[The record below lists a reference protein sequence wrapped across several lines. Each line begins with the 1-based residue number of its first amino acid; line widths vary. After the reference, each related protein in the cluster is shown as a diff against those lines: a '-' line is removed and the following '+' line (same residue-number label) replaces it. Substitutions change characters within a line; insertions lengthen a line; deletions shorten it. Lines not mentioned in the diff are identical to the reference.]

1 MGFTPVHV
9 RGKRKRTSS
18 PNTTSVATHSTSTP
32 KRMKRSLVSVRA
44 SRSSRQRPVLE
55 SLPAE
60 LLESIL
66 LYSESLSLPR
76 SSQIIGAKLSG
87 KATLLRLFMM
97 AFHDT
102 WQQWFGIPKTQFQ
115 GPVAKVKE
123 LASCDG
129 DVLFQVRSHFPVH
142 EH

>member
-1 MGFTPVHV
+1 MGLTPVHI
-9 RGKRKRTSS
+9 RGNRKRTLPLSA
-18 PNTTSVATHSTSTP
+18 TSVTDSTDTP
-32 KRMKRSLVSVRA
+32 RKMKRSLVSVRV

-66 LYSESLSLPR
+66 LYSENLSLPR

-102 WQQWFGIPKTQFQ
+102 WEQWFGIPKTQFQ
-115 GPVAKVKE
+115 GPTPKVKE

-129 DVLFQVRSHFPVH
+129 DVLFQVSSDVAVLEP
-142 EH
+142 

>member
-1 MGFTPVHV
+1 M
-9 RGKRKRTSS
+9 
-18 PNTTSVATHSTSTP
+18 
-32 KRMKRSLVSVRA
+32 
-44 SRSSRQRPVLE
+44 LE

-66 LYSESLSLPR
+66 LYSENLSLPR

-102 WQQWFGIPKTQFQ
+102 WEQWFGIPKTQFQ
-115 GPVAKVKE
+115 GPTPKVKE

-129 DVLFQVRSHFPVH
+129 DVLFQVSSDVAVLEP
-142 EH
+142 